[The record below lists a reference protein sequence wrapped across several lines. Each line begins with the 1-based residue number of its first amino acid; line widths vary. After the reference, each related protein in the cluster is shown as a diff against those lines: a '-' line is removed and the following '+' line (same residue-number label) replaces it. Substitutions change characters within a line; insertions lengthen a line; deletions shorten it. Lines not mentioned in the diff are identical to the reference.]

1 MANISRPSKSVHFTS
16 VFYNIHYFFFS
27 ETGHDPAVHGA
38 RLEDRFYNN
47 DSFKVNSIE
56 IHLFSNPEESTW
68 PFNHLSEVQNIL
80 MVRVLSWC
88 AEAFISL
95 LNSTEILWKVSILQF
110 IHCCNIYVRLLQ
122 PVLFYYKQFFTQLH
136 PLTWSTDIVEKICTD
151 SLS

>member
-1 MANISRPSKSVHFTS
+1 MANISRPSRSVHFTS
-16 VFYNIHYFFFS
+16 VFYNIHYFLFS

-80 MVRVLSWC
+80 IVRVLSWC

-110 IHCCNIYVRLLQ
+110 IHCCNILCQTVASSIVLLQ
-122 PVLFYYKQFFTQLH
+122 TVFTQFFTQLQCYTH
-136 PLTWSTDIVEKICTD
+136 LREAPIL
-151 SLS
+151 